1 MLDSAIYDR
10 YLVPAGMV
18 VEGPAVFEENE
29 STLIV
34 GPGAVCQALPDG
46 SIVVT
51 LPSEEPAAEKE

>member
-1 MLDSAIYDR
+1 
-10 YLVPAGMV
+10 MV